1 MFCETRCIDGVYK
14 MLTDKLIQR
23 FWQGLIGLMASYSI
37 PAFSQGGLGDVAG
50 NATGATD
57 LMTSVLSDIFY
68 VIGIAFVVASVVQF
82 REHRD
87 NPSQT
92 PLIRPILLLIIGLV
106 IGTFPLLVKWT
117 TGKVPTLG

>member
-1 MFCETRCIDGVYK
+1 

-23 FWQGLIGLMASYSI
+23 FWQYIIGLTAVYSI
-37 PAFSQGGLGDVAG
+37 PAFSQVGLGDVAG

-57 LMTSVLSDIFY
+57 ILSSVLSDIFL

-87 NPSQT
+87 NPQQT
-92 PLIRPILLLIIGLV
+92 PLIRPIMLLIIGLI
-106 IGTFPLLVKWT
+106 IGSFPLFVKWS